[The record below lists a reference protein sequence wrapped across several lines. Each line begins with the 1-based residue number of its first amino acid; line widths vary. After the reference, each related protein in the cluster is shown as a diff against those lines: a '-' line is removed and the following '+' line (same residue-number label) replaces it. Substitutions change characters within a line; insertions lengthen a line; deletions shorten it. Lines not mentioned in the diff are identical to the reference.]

1 MSALDTAIEHA
12 PAATRQGLWSEQRG
26 LTVGLLLIV
35 TLVAFEMLAVATVM
49 PTARDDLGGVRLYGW
64 TFSGFTL
71 ASIVGIVWSGQQS
84 DRRGPAFP
92 FAAGLVFFSTGL
104 VVAGLAPSMAVLV
117 LGRAIQGVGA
127 GALPAVAWVVIGRAY
142 REDVRPRMLSLMS
155 SAWVVPGLTGP
166 GIAAIVAE
174 TLTWRLVFLGLL
186 PLVAVAAVLAFPGLR
201 RLGPPATHADT
212 GRRLLQATLL
222 AVAATLFLA
231 GLTSA
236 SPLMGVPLAIAGAA
250 LLPWP
255 LRHLLPSGTL
265 RAARGLPAAIAGHG
279 LLNLAFI
286 CGDAFVPYAMVT
298 VRGQSTILVGVA
310 LSVSTL
316 TWTAGT
322 WATERL
328 GKRIERRRL
337 MSVGLALVA
346 IEMLAMAVAVAPS
359 VPQAFAFVAWS
370 VGTLGMGIAYP
381 SFSLTIIGE
390 AREGAEGAISASM
403 KLVESLG
410 GGVGAGVG
418 GALVALG
425 AVLATDAW
433 GVAAAFLFAAAMA
446 FAGILP
452 ALRSRPRGE
461 LVH

>member
-1 MSALDTAIEHA
+1 MTALD
-12 PAATRQGLWSEQRG
+12 PALERATPPARQGLWSEQRG

-64 TFSGFTL
+64 AFSGFTL
-71 ASIVGIVWSGQQS
+71 ASIVGIVWAGQQS
-84 DRRGPAFP
+84 DLRGPAFP
-92 FAAGLVFFSTGL
+92 FAIGLVFFSTGL
-104 VVAGLAPSMAVLV
+104 IIAGVAPSMAVLV
-117 LGRAIQGVGA
+117 LGRAIQGAGA

-142 REDVRPRMLSLMS
+142 HEDVRPRMLSLMS

-166 GIAAIVAE
+166 GIAAVVAE

-186 PLVAVAAVLAFPGLR
+186 PLVAIAAVLALPGLR
-201 RLGPPATHADT
+201 RLGPPAPPAET
-212 GRRLLQATLL
+212 GRRLLDATLL

-231 GLTSA
+231 GLTSS
-236 SPLMGVPLAIAGAA
+236 SPITGVPLALAGAA
-250 LLPWP
+250 VLPWP
-255 LRHLLPSGTL
+255 LRRLLPSGTL
-265 RAARGLPAAIAGHG
+265 HAARGLPSAIAGHG
-279 LLNLAFI
+279 LLNLAFV

-310 LSVSTL
+310 LSISTL

-322 WATERL
+322 WATERV
-328 GKRIERRRL
+328 GRRIERRHL

-346 IEMLAMAVAVAPS
+346 LEMVAMALAVAPS
-359 VPQAFAFVAWS
+359 VPPLFAFVAWS

-390 AREGAEGAISASM
+390 AREGAEGAVSASM

-425 AVLATDAW
+425 AVLVTDAW
-433 GVAAAFLFAAAMA
+433 GVAAAFLFAAGMA
-446 FAGILP
+446 FIGIVP
-452 ALRSRPRGE
+452 ALRSKPNAE
-461 LVH
+461 LLH